1 MTLSA
6 DVKEALSTANRKFM
20 ESFKQGDAASL
31 ATLYTENGQLLPAAS
46 DFVTGRPAI
55 QAFWQGAMDM
65 GIKSARL
72 ETVEM
77 ESHGDTAH
85 EVGKYSLHGEAGQLM
100 DQGKYIVIWKQHQG
114 QWKLH
119 RDIWTTSMASAGQ

>member
-20 ESFKQGDAASL
+20 ESFNQGDAATL

-46 DFVTGRPAI
+46 DFVTGRRAI
-55 QAFWQGAMDM
+55 QTFWQGAMDM
-65 GIKSARL
+65 GIKTAKL

-77 ESHGDTAH
+77 ESFGDTAH
-85 EVGKYSLHGEAGQLM
+85 EVGKYSLHGEGGQLM

-114 QWKLH
+114 QWRLH
-119 RDIWTTSMASAGQ
+119 RDIWTSSMASAG

>member
-85 EVGKYSLHGEAGQLM
+85 EVGKYSLHGEGAQLM

-119 RDIWTTSMASAGQ
+119 RDIWTTSMASPGQ